1 MQRKELR
8 VFDPD
13 RTIEILNNRRLAVQP
28 VWPVPNSLSLSLS
41 LNFYL
46 SGREEMYVKNVL
58 AITSL
63 SILMTACGGSS
74 SVSTPD
80 TTDSSQTDGS
90 DQTDGSV
97 SESGNGTDEAEDSND
112 AGETDVDTTDD
123 NGADVA
129 DGSQADGG
137 QTNES
142 DSSGGVNRIGSLGF
156 EQVGTEAVFSSG
168 GFFNQSSD
176 QPVDFAALFEDQ
188 INTCEVFTQNED
200 TELEFPFDVS
210 QSISAGETITIT
222 SAAGT
227 YGSLTR
233 DTFSDESMNDVIVY
247 VADGTLTAPLP
258 QNLVLDIPGD
268 EFATFS
274 NVSVPNVSRPD
285 ISPTVQEVINSGTE
299 FQWTGSSEAFALV
312 RIEATFAVDNGEIV
326 DVTCIAAD
334 DGNFSFP
341 ENVVSRVGT
350 AEASSVIYSR
360 QASTITT
367 QGSDQVFVTNSF
379 EEMTTQR

>member
-1 MQRKELR
+1 
-8 VFDPD
+8 
-13 RTIEILNNRRLAVQP
+13 
-28 VWPVPNSLSLSLS
+28 
-41 LNFYL
+41 
-46 SGREEMYVKNVL
+46 MYVKNVL

-379 EEMTTQR
+379 EEMTTQREFSFSSQSMFHDRNQGVLASLNGQITRPVNRTVAGHR